1 MIEIEGTCLFWVQPH
16 SAGLGFSHFLASA
29 ALSAEDFTD
38 GIIDVVTLVFKSG
51 LVNSKSEG
59 RRAVEQGGVT
69 VDGEK
74 VVDIK
79 QTFLAERFA
88 GEGVVGLYF
97 RKSHPTHFGNGA
109 LGSTAVLSL
118 LYRHGAE
125 YLLSINF
132 APKLVAIMG

>member
-16 SAGLGFSHFLASA
+16 SAGLGFS
-29 ALSAEDFTD
+29 
-38 GIIDVVTLVFKSG
+38 
-51 LVNSKSEG
+51 

-88 GEGVVGLYF
+88 GEGVVIKRGKKNFVRDNLF
-97 RKSHPTHFGNGA
+97 TDCNI
-109 LGSTAVLSL
+109 LS
-118 LYRHGAE
+118 
-125 YLLSINF
+125 
-132 APKLVAIMG
+132 